1 MKYQFITNSPE
12 ETERV
17 GEAIC
22 RYFKGNGKSEALIA
36 LCGEMGVGK
45 TAFVRGF
52 CRLLGIRSVKSP
64 TYTVVNAYAGEG
76 CRVYHF
82 DTYRI
87 EGEEDLY
94 SIGFEDYLRERDAY
108 CLVEWSERV
117 EEFLPREHYTVSIS
131 RTDGECGRMITFTL
145 PEGEKEENDEAL
157 SL

>member
-1 MKYQFITNSPE
+1 MEYKFTTKSPQ

-22 RYFKGNGKSEALIA
+22 RYFMDNGKSEALVA
-36 LCGEMGVGK
+36 LRGEMGVGK

-94 SIGFEDYLRERDAY
+94 SIGFEDYLREGNTY
-108 CLVEWSERV
+108 CLIEWSERV
-117 EEFLPREHYTVSIS
+117 EEFLPCERYTLSIR
-131 RTDGECGRMITFTL
+131 RTDGDCGREITFTL
-145 PEGEKEENDEAL
+145 PMGDKEENDEAL

>member
-1 MKYQFITNSPE
+1 MEYKFTTKSPQ

-22 RYFKGNGKSEALIA
+22 RFFMDNGKSGALVA
-36 LCGEMGVGK
+36 LRGEMGVGK

-64 TYTVVNAYAGEG
+64 TYTVVNAYAGER

-87 EGEEDLY
+87 EGEERLLPYRMVGARRGVFTARALY
-94 SIGFEDYLRERDAY
+94 AFHPSHGRRLRTRNHLY
-108 CLVEWSERV
+108 PS
-117 EEFLPREHYTVSIS
+117 Y
-131 RTDGECGRMITFTL
+131 GRQ
-145 PEGEKEENDEAL
+145 GGKR
-157 SL
+157 